1 MKYKFFF
8 SILLIS
14 NLIVGQDY
22 AWPTKT
28 GKQLTSNFG
37 EFRGDHFHMGLDI
50 RTHASEGHPLYAVND
65 GYVYRIV
72 TNFGGY
78 GKALY
83 LKTNDDKIVLY
94 GHLTKYNKA
103 LENRLF
109 ELQNEKQS
117 YFVNKYFNENE
128 CPVKRG
134 EIIGYSGNS
143 GGSMGP
149 HLHFEFRNDIDQP
162 LNPMTNGFPINDL
175 LSPIF
180 LDLAIIPLNS
190 GTKIDESSLPSNY
203 TPIKLFPNEYTLNDT
218 ILIQGEVGFST
229 RVIDKIQNFSYSY
242 QIDRLVLYV
251 DSIPTFSVKYN
262 LLDYSERKYIST
274 IYGQPSNN
282 PKADDFQKLYRLEAY
297 PILKIHEDEKTGILD
312 LPNGLHKVDIIAHDA
327 AQNESTLSF
336 YVNVE
341 KPKKSKRVS
350 KLKLKDYPII
360 NTNVDYDIIV
370 LEKGIVF
377 QINTEVNNSEI
388 ISVYIEMADK
398 LLTFPLQYKN
408 EKYLSE
414 FIGFDKLQGIRKV
427 GFLFYADSTYK
438 FESDIKP
445 QLILPNKNSTVFSN
459 DSTISINIIESFYDT
474 TLAWIENHSILSKS
488 YNKTRRSEVYE
499 IFSKGIPFK
508 NKIEVSFELDDI
520 EKLNNSAIYKYSPK
534 KSKWNYVKSEIDSN
548 KITAKLSKPEIITVI
563 DDIKRPWFN
572 YAYPK
577 DSASYTQG
585 TLANIKIML
594 DDDLSGI
601 NSSEKYLQ
609 VHLDGKRLL
618 VAYQPIKKEISY
630 DIRNPLSI
638 GEHNLKINIQDRSG
652 NLASKSI
659 KFFIE

>member
-65 GYVYRIV
+65 GYIYRIN
-72 TNFGGY
+72 TNFSGY

-83 LKTNDDKIVLY
+83 LKTNDEKIVLY
-94 GHLTKYNKA
+94 GHLTKYNKT

-128 CPVKRG
+128 YPVKRG

-162 LNPMTNGFPINDL
+162 LNPMTNGFSINDSI
-175 LSPIF
+175 SPIF
-180 LDLAIIPLNS
+180 LDLAIIPINS
-190 GTKIDESSLPSNY
+190 GTKIDGSPLPSNY
-203 TPIKLFPNEYTLNDT
+203 TPEKIFPNKYTLNDT
-218 ILIQGEVGFST
+218 ISIQGKVGIST
-229 RVIDKIQNFSYSY
+229 RVIDKIQNTSYSY

-274 IYGQPSNN
+274 IYGQPINY

-312 LPNGLHKVDIIAHDA
+312 LPEGLHKVDIIAHDA

-336 YVNVE
+336 YVNFE
-341 KPKKSKRVS
+341 KPKKSKRIS

-370 LEKGIVF
+370 LEKGIVL
-377 QINTEVNNSEI
+377 QINTEVKKSEI
-388 ISVYIEMADK
+388 ISAYTEMTDK
-398 LLTFPLQYKN
+398 LLTFPLQYEN
-408 EKYLSE
+408 GKYLSE

-427 GFLFYADSTYK
+427 GFLFYSDSIYK

-459 DSTISINIIESFYDT
+459 DSTVSININESFYDT
-474 TLAWIENHSILSKS
+474 TLTWIEKHSKLSNS
-488 YNKTRRSEVYE
+488 YIKNKRSDVYE
-499 IFSKGIPFK
+499 IYPKGIPFK
-508 NKIEVSFELDDI
+508 NKIEVSFELEDI
-520 EKLNNSAIYKYSPK
+520 ENLAHYSIYKYSSN

-548 KITAKLSKPEIITVI
+548 RITANLNKPEIITVLE
-563 DDIKRPWFN
+563 DIKRPWFN
-572 YAYPK
+572 YTFPQNGAT
-577 DSASYTQG
+577 YTPG
-585 TLANIKIML
+585 SITNIQITL

-630 DIRNPLSI
+630 GFRNPLS
-638 GEHNLKINIQDRSG
+638 HW
-652 NLASKSI
+652 
-659 KFFIE
+659 